1 MSQYCFSCCAGQPSL
16 SGWQL
21 SDSKRKGRSVLAY
34 DNIVAELV
42 GGFLSGLRYV
52 KQGWLMV
59 AQVAL
64 SGAALAHFVGA
75 DIARLVLQ
83 YSGVAISYGAVLFLV
98 SYLGP
103 TALERAHSFIKAFQV
118 SRLWNQKK

>member
-1 MSQYCFSCCAGQPSL
+1 MSQLSSFYFVGLQGLYCLLCGAL
-16 SGWQL
+16 N
-21 SDSKRKGRSVLAY
+21 RKGRSKLAY
-34 DNIVAELV
+34 DNLLAEAV
-42 GGFLSGLRYV
+42 GGLLSGLRYV
-52 KQGWLMV
+52 KQGWIMV
-59 AQVAL
+59 FQVAF

-103 TALERAHSFIKAFQV
+103 AALDRANLFIKAFQV
-118 SRLWNQKK
+118 SKLWNRQQ